1 MFIEKDKNIDKIGT
15 LIGEECII
23 DGNLNGNGVI
33 KVDGSLNGDIIWK
46 DDVIIGPYSTCTG
59 NISCKNAYIIGKL
72 EGNLIC
78 EDMLTIEAGGIIKGD
93 ITVKKVVIKEGGSL
107 DGKCTMVVEGKAD
120 ELIK

>member
-1 MFIEKDKNIDKIGT
+1 MFIEKEKNIDKIST

-23 DGNLNGNGVI
+23 DGNLTGTGVI
-33 KVDGSLNGDIIWK
+33 KLDGSLNGDLIWK
-46 DDVIIGPYSTCTG
+46 DDVIIGSNCTCIG
-59 NISCKNAYIIGKL
+59 NISCKNSYIFGKL

-78 EDMLTIEAGGIIKGD
+78 EDMLTIEIGGIVKGD
-93 ITVKKVVIKEGGSL
+93 ITVRKVVIKEGGSL

>member
-1 MFIEKDKNIDKIGT
+1 MFIEKDKNIDKIST

-23 DGNLNGNGVI
+23 NGNLNGTGVI

-46 DDVIIGPYSTCTG
+46 DDVIVGSNSTCIG

>member
-23 DGNLNGNGVI
+23 NGNLNGTGVI

-46 DDVIIGPYSTCTG
+46 DDVIVGSNSICTG

-78 EDMLTIEAGGIIKGD
+78 EDMLTIETGGIIKGD